1 MQAFSLVLEIKYMRK
16 KAKIKQPV
24 APIVM
29 GNIVYIN
36 AYKHAK
42 KIKEIRDLLIILNE
56 YQYKNDAVIVETALE
71 IGLVTYEKRLSHE
84 RDLISPF

>member
-1 MQAFSLVLEIKYMRK
+1 MRERYM
-16 KAKIKQPV
+16 IHNQTENDDV

-71 IGLVTYEKRLSHE
+71 IGLNEYEKRLSHE
-84 RDLISPF
+84 RELISPF

>member
-1 MQAFSLVLEIKYMRK
+1 MRERYM
-16 KAKIKQPV
+16 IHNQTENDDV

>member
-1 MQAFSLVLEIKYMRK
+1 MRK

-42 KIKEIRDLLIILNE
+42 KIKEIRDLLIILGC
-56 YQYKNDAVIVETALE
+56 YQYENEATIIDDALKM
-71 IGLVTYEKRLSHE
+71 GLKRYSRRLNRE

>member
-1 MQAFSLVLEIKYMRK
+1 MRERYMIHNQTENDD
-16 KAKIKQPV
+16 A

-36 AYKHAK
+36 TYKHAK

-71 IGLVTYEKRLSHE
+71 IGLNEYEKRLSHE
-84 RDLISPF
+84 RELISPF

>member
-1 MQAFSLVLEIKYMRK
+1 MRERYMIHNQTENDD
-16 KAKIKQPV
+16 A

-71 IGLVTYEKRLSHE
+71 IGLNEYEKRLSYE

>member
-1 MQAFSLVLEIKYMRK
+1 MRERYM
-16 KAKIKQPV
+16 IHNQTENDDV

-71 IGLVTYEKRLSHE
+71 IGLNEYEKRLSHE